1 MMFPQ
6 QCVKAQEPAAVE
18 VLGSPVLSSILWFS
32 PLLEVTKW
40 KISLVNRNQLNF
52 YSLQE
57 GSI

>member
-6 QCVKAQEPAAVE
+6 QCVKAQKPAAVE

-32 PLLEVTKW
+32 PPLEVTEW

-52 YSLQE
+52 YSL
-57 GSI
+57 